1 MVAHPK
7 RSFSVYTAMCWGQ
20 GLYYALFG
28 IWPLV
33 NFDTFLMVTGK
44 KGKYDHM
51 GTGLKADHWLVYT
64 VGLLIVAIS
73 IPLLMAAVRRTRAA
87 EIAAL
92 AIASSGALMAVDI
105 LYTQRRVI
113 EPIYLLDAAI

>member
-7 RSFSVYTAMCWGQ
+7 RSFSVYTAMCWVQ

-73 IPLLMAAVRRTRAA
+73 IPLLMAGVAQMPP
-87 EIAAL
+87 
-92 AIASSGALMAVDI
+92 GW
-105 LYTQRRVI
+105 
-113 EPIYLLDAAI
+113 